1 MFSNKRFL
9 SGQTMS
15 TTVRIHSLTNSQSV
29 NGFRRFA
36 ISTDSETRFN
46 IRSRFSITLG
56 EYVLLLRNCTFQS
69 GDFILA
75 KLPGACFIF
84 CGVLRLVVTFQI
96 TFFIRRNS
104 SVTYKTYRLNA
115 KLNEQE
121 LFRPTILKRATF
133 AVNFPFL
140 SMTW

>member
-1 MFSNKRFL
+1 M
-9 SGQTMS
+9 
-15 TTVRIHSLTNSQSV
+15 H
-29 NGFRRFA
+29 GFRRFTINA
-36 ISTDSETRFN
+36 LTAKLASTLEADSALGP
-46 IRSRFSITLG
+46 TLG
-56 EYVLLLRNCTFQS
+56 EYVLLLRNCSFQS

-84 CGVLRLVVTFQI
+84 GGVRRLVVTFQI
-96 TFFIRRNS
+96 TFFIHRNS
-104 SVTYKTYRLNA
+104 SVTYETYRLTA

-140 SMTW
+140 A